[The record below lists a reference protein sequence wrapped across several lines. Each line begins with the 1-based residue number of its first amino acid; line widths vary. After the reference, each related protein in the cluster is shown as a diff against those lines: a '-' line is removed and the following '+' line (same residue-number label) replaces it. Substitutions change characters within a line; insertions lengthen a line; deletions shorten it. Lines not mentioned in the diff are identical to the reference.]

1 MDRAVHISG
10 VVTLHGIKDEL
21 YIDPAPRCTIV
32 RYDTNTSR
40 WIVKHSSPEIAMR
53 ARAAS
58 VPDAL
63 VPWCGPRRQT
73 AGAVI
78 MKMPWIERGS
88 QPVGVWILVGVWIPM
103 AEAEYLLV
111 VVSGGCGSLVVF
123 VVFLAGVELVC

>member
-21 YIDPAPRCTIV
+21 YIELAPRCTIV
-32 RYDTNTSR
+32 PVYGSP
-40 WIVKHSSPEIAMR
+40 PEIAMR

-78 MKMPWIERGS
+78 MNMPWIERGS
-88 QPVGVWILVGVWIPM
+88 QPVGVWIPVGEWIPFS
-103 AEAEYLLV
+103 EAEYLLV
-111 VVSGGCGSLVVF
+111 VVGGWLWVF
-123 VVFLAGVELVC
+123 GRVCQVWV